1 MSSEYLTIK
10 EVAEICGIQLRTLQK
25 RCEKNRYITRTVP
38 RTHGGIQK
46 EILISSLESE
56 LRAKVYEYIKNR
68 DAETNISIG
77 GNSISSQTIEADCDC
92 STNNAVYPLMVS
104 YIKGTAPAPVSFID
118 KLVTH
123 PTNQNMTRERVPF
136 KAKKLALAKVDVLN
150 LWQDF
155 CKQYKCKS
163 KETKTFIQGFN
174 ADVIDVN
181 LHALVG
187 DITQSTLYRWK
198 KAYQASGRDY
208 YSLIPNYN
216 YGSEF
221 KYATELNETEQK
233 AILGIMLHPNK
244 FDLGSAY
251 SLIKYNFEQQ
261 GKPMK
266 SYGAYA
272 NFIRK
277 FKQNHYDVWTLM
289 REGEKALKDKVQ
301 HYNQRDWST
310 LGVGDMFVAD
320 GNELDC
326 QCINPFTG
334 KPCRA
339 VLVTYM
345 DAYSWYVAGYEIML
359 TENTQSISSALR
371 NAIINFGRTPKMI
384 QLDNGRA
391 FKGKF
396 FTGLKSSG
404 IKGIYEKLGIE
415 VRFANAY
422 NGRTKVVE
430 RFFKIFTST
439 FTKMLNSY
447 IGNNIENKPAH
458 MRRNEKFHQKLHNNK
473 VPTIEELKI
482 FLDKWFEFR
491 NSQPCPNVKDKTV
504 GEVFNAAKGEGVDIN
519 KLDDLMMA
527 DEIRTI
533 QRNGVSLFGN
543 YYYSPEMYGL
553 KMKVRVKY
561 CFSDISYVR
570 VYSLKGDF
578 ICTAH
583 TDLKLNPHADIFGE
597 AKDMYTVRKAL
608 QLQKKQIEKTK
619 SLAMKLVPK
628 SLDLLNADK
637 IYQIPEQENK
647 KDNGADAAVSS
658 PAASAH
664 SEQAPLTHNYS
675 YSKNDNGEG
684 SATGEDNPPL
694 NPISYLG
701 GYTDL
706 MNDDD
711 TTDGNPFDIYG
722 DKAI

>member
-10 EVAEICGIQLRTLQK
+10 EVAEICGIQLRTLQR

-46 EILISSLESE
+46 EILISSLEPE

-68 DAETNISIG
+68 DSETNTSVG
-77 GNSISSQTIEADCDC
+77 SDSISSQTIEAEDCPTD
-92 STNNAVYPLMVS
+92 NAVYPLMVS

-123 PTNQNMTRERVPF
+123 PTQSDSTKICVPE
-136 KAKKLALAKVDVLN
+136 KAKEIARARVDVLSIWQSYISGLGTRKAN
-150 LWQDF
+150 LDF
-155 CKQYKCKS
+155 CRLFNEGKVDFKLQMILGNISKS
-163 KETKTFIQGFN
+163 
-174 ADVIDVN
+174 
-181 LHALVG
+181 
-187 DITQSTLYRWK
+187 SLYRWK
-198 KAYQASGRDY
+198 KLYEESGRDY

-310 LGVGDMFVAD
+310 LSVGDMFVAD

-647 KDNGADAAVSS
+647 KDNGADAAAGVAAEKQLTQSADAAGVNVDRSVDEGVAEMSS
-658 PAASAH
+658 NAPAPH
-664 SEQAPLTHNYS
+664 I
-675 YSKNDNGEG
+675 
-684 SATGEDNPPL
+684 

-706 MNDDD
+706 INDDD